1 MARSRSHKRGGSGS
15 PINSSN
21 ITTMDDGKGAGRSGT
36 VQPASEQVESKMH
49 GGRRSRRR
57 HHKRKSHRGGNMFAT
72 AVLPFGLFG
81 LQKYFQKTRGG
92 RRAHRS
98 SKRTVKR

>member
-21 ITTMDDGKGAGRSGT
+21 MDDGKGAGRAGT

-49 GGRRSRRR
+49 GGRKSRRR
-57 HHKRKSHRGGNMFAT
+57 HHHRRKSHRGGNMFAT

-81 LQKYFQKTRGG
+81 LQKYFQ
-92 RRAHRS
+92 
-98 SKRTVKR
+98 